1 MPTSQDE
8 QSIRQLV
15 TAFVHGWN
23 AGDGSACAQP
33 FAPDA
38 DFTAITGL
46 KAKGRDMIAKGH
58 NEILSTL
65 YRGSQNS
72 AVVESI
78 RFLRADVAL
87 ADVSFRFVGE
97 LRPFGLER
105 TSCGMVCTKENGS
118 WSIAAFRNM
127 VPFARPAAGPLEQQL
142 LASRA

>member
-1 MPTSQDE
+1 
-8 QSIRQLV
+8 
-15 TAFVHGWN
+15 
-23 AGDGSACAQP
+23 
-33 FAPDA
+33 
-38 DFTAITGL
+38 
-46 KAKGRDMIAKGH
+46 MIAKGH

-97 LRPFGLER
+97 QRPFGLER

-127 VPFARPAAGPLEQQL
+127 VPFARPAAGPL
-142 LASRA
+142 